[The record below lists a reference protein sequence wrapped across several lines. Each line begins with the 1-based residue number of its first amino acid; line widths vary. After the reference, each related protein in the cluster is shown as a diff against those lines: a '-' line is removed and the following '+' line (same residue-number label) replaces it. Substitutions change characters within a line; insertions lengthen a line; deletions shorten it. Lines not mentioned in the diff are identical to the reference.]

1 MKNSY
6 FLKKI
11 KENNFLII
19 GRAGVDIYPDPPGTK
34 TENATNF
41 IPHLGGSSANIAVA
55 LTKLGGTCK
64 LLTSVSDDA
73 LGRYVINQL
82 HSYSVDTSLITLK
95 KNESRISFAVVE
107 SRIKDHQSI
116 IYRNKASD
124 LLMNKKDIDFVNF
137 DNFSCLIF
145 TGTCLASEPS
155 RSAIFYAIKKA
166 KNKNI
171 PIILDI
177 DYRPYT
183 WTSLKEASEIYMF
196 ASRNCDILVG
206 NDDEFGILA
215 NNYDKGMQ
223 VAKKLSKQVSI
234 VIYKKGEKGS
244 VTFYDNKQIKKGIF
258 PVKALKPTG
267 AGDAFMGSF
276 IGGLLNNKYIDESV
290 EYGSASAA
298 IVVTK
303 VGCAPAMPL
312 QNEIEDFMKSN
323 KINKYID

>member
-1 MKNSY
+1 MKKNN

-11 KENNFLII
+11 QENNFLII

-34 TENATNF
+34 TENATHF
-41 IPHLGGSSANIAVA
+41 VTHLGGSSANIAVA
-55 LTKLGGTCK
+55 LTKLGGNCK

-73 LGRYVINQL
+73 LGKLAINQL
-82 HSYSVDTSLITLK
+82 HSYKVDTSLITFK
-95 KNESRISFAVVE
+95 KEESRISFAVVE
-107 SRIKDHQSI
+107 TTIKDHQSI

-124 LLMNKKDIDFVNF
+124 LLMNKEDIDSVNF
-137 DNFSCLIF
+137 NNFSCLIF

-155 RSAIFYAIKKA
+155 RSAVFYAIEKA
-166 KNKNI
+166 KNSNI

-183 WTSLKEASEIYMF
+183 WTSPKEASEVYMS
-196 ASRNCDILVG
+196 ASKSCDILIG
-206 NDDEFGILA
+206 NDDEFGVLA
-215 NNYDKGMQ
+215 NNFEKGMK
-223 VAKKLSKQVSI
+223 VAKELSAEVSI

-244 VTFYDNKQIKKGIF
+244 VTFCDNKQINKGIF

-276 IGGLLNNKYIDESV
+276 IGGLLNNKNIEESI

-298 IVVTK
+298 IVVTR

-312 QNEIEDFMKSN
+312 LNEIKEFMKLN
-323 KINKYID
+323 KISN

>member
-1 MKNSY
+1 MKNINI
-6 FLKKI
+6 LEKI

-19 GRAGVDIYPDPPGTK
+19 GRAGIDIYPDPPGTK

-41 IPHLGGSSANIAVA
+41 VTHLGGSSANIAVA
-55 LTKLGGTCK
+55 LTKLGGNCK

-73 LGRYVINQL
+73 LGRLAINQL
-82 HSYSVDTSLITLK
+82 KFYNVNTSLIKFK
-95 KNESRISFAVVE
+95 KDESRISFAIVE
-107 SRIKDHQSI
+107 TRTENHQSI

-124 LLMNKKDIDFVNF
+124 LLMNNEDIDHLNF
-137 DNFSCLIF
+137 ANFSCLIF

-155 RSAIFYAIKKA
+155 RSASFLAIEKA
-166 KNKNI
+166 KSANI

-183 WTSLKEASEIYMF
+183 WSSSEEASKIYMQ
-196 ASRNCDILVG
+196 ASKSCDILIG
-206 NDDEFGILA
+206 NDDEFGILS
-215 NNYDKGMQ
+215 NNFEKGLQ
-223 VAKKLSKQVSI
+223 TAHDLSKEVSI

-244 VTFYDNKQIKKGIF
+244 ITFIENKEIIKGIY

-267 AGDAFMGSF
+267 AGDAFMGAF
-276 IGGLLNNKYIDESV
+276 IGSLLNNKGVEESLD
-290 EYGSASAA
+290 YGSASAA

-312 QNEIEDFMKSN
+312 LNEIDEFLKLN
-323 KINKYID
+323 KMNN